1 MLESAG
7 ARGELMR
14 TRSAAFLAPLLFVLT
29 IPAVAAAQ
37 TFDLGGHVSFV
48 SSGEFDDTSIGVGGR
63 VAWYPSSWL
72 GAEAE
77 FTVYPGDFPGDVP
90 AISSSQTEG
99 LFGVTVGPRLGWV
112 RPFVRFRPGFLAMA
126 EAPRPFA
133 CILIFPQPLAC
144 RLAVGE
150 TLPVMDLGGGIQFGS
165 RGVFLRVDVGDR
177 MVRYPGPVFDGD
189 RQLRDEDFWG
199 HDFRLAVGA
208 GFGF

>member
-1 MLESAG
+1 
-7 ARGELMR
+7 MR
-14 TRSAAFLAPLLFVLT
+14 TRLVACVSSLLFVLT
-29 IPAVAAAQ
+29 IPARADAQ
-37 TFDLGGHVSFV
+37 TFDVGGHASFA

-77 FTVYPGDFPGDVP
+77 FTVYPGDFPGDIP

-112 RPFVRFRPGFLAMA
+112 RPFVRVRPGFLAMA

-144 RLAVGE
+144 RLATGE
-150 TLPVMDLGGGIQFGS
+150 TLPIVDLGGGIQFGG
-165 RGVFLRVDVGDR
+165 RGVFLRVDIGDR

-189 RQLRDEDFWG
+189 RQLRDEDFWS
-199 HDFRLAVGA
+199 HDFRVAVGA
-208 GFGF
+208 GIGF